1 MPATVTRERKAPE
14 PQMKAQE
21 ASESDAIRLG
31 RYLVAAED
39 SLPLRVLCD
48 APELEAHVRKPWFHA
63 YAAERLDFSLRPE
76 EHAPSGPALV
86 TPDLL
91 SRHALLCGATGSGK
105 TRLALH
111 LLAEQLKAGCSVV
124 MLDPKAETLRYLLQ
138 LAHGVG
144 IQPEQVTVLSPFL
157 AGAGA
162 PGWNPLDCKSTG
174 LSPSQAAQ
182 DLASVLEQSS
192 GSWGPRMQD
201 LLVNALTIISA
212 HGLSLYELARLLQRE
227 DYRAGLLALTPP
239 PECLRGDALAYAE
252 ARDFFLSE
260 FAAWGKAE
268 KAASAAPVLNKFREM
283 LRNPFLRPLLCARRS
298 TLDIAGLWQK
308 PGLVLVH
315 LDGASL
321 GDEGARLLGGMLAHQ
336 LLRTAMRASGP
347 VPVVLSLDEAGVS
360 QQFLGGALTGILA
373 IARSKNLR
381 LLCCC
386 QHLAQ
391 LSGELRTA
399 LLANAAVQ
407 AFFRLGPEDARAAA
421 SSFSSGT
428 GERVTALLADVAKR
442 DSEGCVEAWAEVSHT
457 LRDGWG
463 EPVRLSAPAW
473 TAFRDVSKNMTGLN
487 MTGVKMTGGEMSGM
501 GMNGKEQLAA
511 IQRLAQVSGAGRL
524 YVHAAGT
531 GEPVEVSRYLTG
543 LGADEYEVRGPA
555 PLRLVITFPKPRL
568 SVVSK
573 VTEAERERLWVRT
586 LTGLPVRRAALRLAG
601 GRPCVMEAVSVAD
614 VALGAGAEMLLS
626 GAVARSGQSAREV
639 EEAVCWRQ
647 EQVERV
653 AAGTS
658 KSHESTDKMTIETG
672 EGPQK
677 APKSRSKQEAS
688 STPAKARA
696 TFPELHIPELYIPE
710 LQNETPHFSKS
721 SAPGSAPTYN
731 DLVQNDPLAVAGD
744 KGEDGSLV

>member
-1 MPATVTRERKAPE
+1 MPATVTRERKAPSPLGE
-14 PQMKAQE
+14 TQEAKAQE
-21 ASESDAIRLG
+21 ALEADAIRLG
-31 RYLVAAED
+31 RYLAAAED

-63 YAAERLDFSLRPE
+63 YAAERLDFPLRPE
-76 EHAPSGPALV
+76 ERAPSGPASV

-111 LLAEQLKAGCSVV
+111 LLAEQLKPGCSVV
-124 MLDPKAETLRYLLQ
+124 MLDPKAETLRHLLQ
-138 LAHGVG
+138 LAHGIG

-162 PGWNPLDCKSTG
+162 PGWNPLDGRATG

-227 DYRAGLLALTPP
+227 DYRTGLLALTPP

-298 TLDIAGLWQK
+298 TLDVAGLWQK

-373 IARSKNLR
+373 IARSRNLR

-442 DSEGCVEAWAEVSHT
+442 DSEDSVEAWAEVSHT

-463 EPVRLSAPAW
+463 EPVQLSAPAW
-473 TAFRDVSKNMTGLN
+473 SAFRDVSRN
-487 MTGVKMTGGEMSGM
+487 MTGVNMKGGEMSGM

-531 GEPVEVSRYLTG
+531 GEPVEVSRYLSG

-555 PLRLVITFPKPRL
+555 PLRLVISFPKPRL

-601 GRPCVMEAVSVAD
+601 GKPCVMEAVSVAD
-614 VALGAGAEMLLS
+614 MASGAGAETLLS

-639 EEAVCWRQ
+639 EEAVRWRQ

-658 KSHESTDKMTIETG
+658 KSHEATGKMTIESM
-672 EGPQK
+672 EGAQK
-677 APKSRSKQEAS
+677 APTSRSKREAS
-688 STPAKARA
+688 FTPTKARP
-696 TFPELHIPELYIPE
+696 TLLEP
-710 LQNETPHFSKS
+710 QNEPPHFKHLALNHT
-721 SAPGSAPTYN
+721 SAHD
-731 DLVQNDPLAVAGD
+731 DLMHSNPVHSDPVHDNPVATAGD
-744 KGEDGSLV
+744 VGEDGSLV

>member
-1 MPATVTRERKAPE
+1 MPATITRERKAPSPHGKSPE
-14 PQMKAQE
+14 AKTQE
-21 ASESDAIRLG
+21 ALEADAIRLG
-31 RYLVAAED
+31 RYLAAAED

-48 APELEAHVRKPWFHA
+48 APELEAHVRKSWFHA
-63 YAAERLDFSLRPE
+63 YAAERLDFPLRPE
-76 EHAPSGPALV
+76 EHAPSGPASV

-124 MLDPKAETLRYLLQ
+124 MLDPKAETLRHLLQ
-138 LAHGVG
+138 LAHSVG

-162 PGWNPLDCKSTG
+162 PGWNPLDGRATG

-308 PGLVLVH
+308 PGLALVH

-336 LLRTAMRASGP
+336 LLRTAMRAAGP

-373 IARSKNLR
+373 IARSRNLR

-428 GERVTALLADVAKR
+428 GERVTGLLADVAKR
-442 DSEGCVEAWAEVSHT
+442 DSDGYVEAWAEVSHT

-487 MTGVKMTGGEMSGM
+487 MKNREMSGM

-511 IQRLAQVSGAGRL
+511 ILRLAQVSGAGRL

-531 GEPVEVSRYLTG
+531 GEPVEVSRYLSG

-555 PLRLVITFPKPRL
+555 PLRLVISFPKPRL

-601 GRPCVMEAVSVAD
+601 GKPCVMDAVSVAD
-614 VALGAGAEMLLS
+614 VALGAGAETLLS

-639 EEAVCWRQ
+639 EESVCWRQ

-653 AAGTS
+653 ATSTS
-658 KSHESTDKMTIETG
+658 KSHEAAGKMTIETM
-672 EGPQK
+672 EGTQK

-696 TFPELHIPELYIPE
+696 TFPELHISELHIPELHIPE

-721 SAPGSAPTYN
+721 AA
-731 DLVQNDPLAVAGD
+731 LVQNDPLAVAGD

>member
-1 MPATVTRERKAPE
+1 MNAMA
-14 PQMKAQE
+14 A
-21 ASESDAIRLG
+21 DAICLG
-31 RYLVAAED
+31 RYLSTAQD

-48 APELEAHVRKPWFHA
+48 APELEAHVPRPWFHA
-63 YAAERLDFSLRPE
+63 YAAERLDFPLRPAE
-76 EHAPSGPALV
+76 DAPNGQASV

-111 LLAEQLKAGCSVV
+111 LLAEQMQAGCSVV
-124 MLDPKAETLRYLLQ
+124 MLDPKAETLRHLLQ
-138 LAHGVG
+138 LAHDVG
-144 IQPEQVTVLSPFL
+144 IQPEQVTILSPFL

-162 PGWNPLDCKSTG
+162 PGWNPLDGRATG
-174 LSPSQAAQ
+174 LSSSQAAQ

-212 HGLSLYELARLLQRE
+212 QGLSLYELARLLQRE
-227 DYRAGLLALTPP
+227 DYRAGLLALVPP
-239 PECLRGDALAYAE
+239 PECLRGDDLAYGE

-268 KAASAAPVLNKFREM
+268 KAAATAPVLNKFREM
-283 LRNPFLRPLLCARRS
+283 LRNPFLRPLLCARRN

-336 LLRTAMRASGP
+336 LLRTAMRASNSISGP

-381 LLCCC
+381 LVCCC

-407 AFFRLGPEDARAAA
+407 VFFRLGPEDARAAS

-428 GERVTALLADVAKR
+428 GERVTAILADVAKR
-442 DSEGCVEAWAEVSHT
+442 DSEGYVEAWAEVSHT

-463 EPVRLSAPAW
+463 EPVRLSAPAV
-473 TAFRDVSKNMTGLN
+473 DG
-487 MTGVKMTGGEMSGM
+487 
-501 GMNGKEQLAA
+501 
-511 IQRLAQVSGAGRL
+511 VSGT
-524 YVHAAGT
+524 V
-531 GEPVEVSRYLTG
+531 
-543 LGADEYEVRGPA
+543 
-555 PLRLVITFPKPRL
+555 
-568 SVVSK
+568 
-573 VTEAERERLWVRT
+573 
-586 LTGLPVRRAALRLAG
+586 
-601 GRPCVMEAVSVAD
+601 
-614 VALGAGAEMLLS
+614 
-626 GAVARSGQSAREV
+626 
-639 EEAVCWRQ
+639 
-647 EQVERV
+647 
-653 AAGTS
+653 
-658 KSHESTDKMTIETG
+658 
-672 EGPQK
+672 
-677 APKSRSKQEAS
+677 
-688 STPAKARA
+688 
-696 TFPELHIPELYIPE
+696 
-710 LQNETPHFSKS
+710 
-721 SAPGSAPTYN
+721 
-731 DLVQNDPLAVAGD
+731 
-744 KGEDGSLV
+744 

>member
-1 MPATVTRERKAPE
+1 MPATITRERKAPS
-14 PQMKAQE
+14 PHGDTQE
-21 ASESDAIRLG
+21 AKTQEVLEADAIRLG
-31 RYLVAAED
+31 RYLAAAED

-63 YAAERLDFSLRPE
+63 YAAERLDFPLRPE
-76 EHAPSGPALV
+76 EHAPSGPASV

-124 MLDPKAETLRYLLQ
+124 MLDPKAETLRHLLQ

-227 DYRAGLLALTPP
+227 DYRAGLLALEPP
-239 PECLRGDALAYAE
+239 PECLRGDGLAYAE
-252 ARDFFLSE
+252 ARDFFVSE

-268 KAASAAPVLNKFREM
+268 KAASIAPVLNKFREM

-336 LLRTAMRASGP
+336 LLRTAMRAAGP

-373 IARSKNLR
+373 IARSRNLR

-442 DSEGCVEAWAEVSHT
+442 DSEDSVEAWAEVSHT

-473 TAFRDVSKNMTGLN
+473 TAFRDVSRNIKSR
-487 MTGVKMTGGEMSGM
+487 E
-501 GMNGKEQLAA
+501 MNGQEQLAA

-524 YVHAAGT
+524 YVHTAGT
-531 GEPVEVSRYLTG
+531 EEPVEVSRYLSG
-543 LGADEYEVRGPA
+543 LGSDEYEVRGPA
-555 PLRLVITFPKPRL
+555 PLRLVISFPKPRL

-586 LTGLPVRRAALRLAG
+586 LTGLPVRRAVLRLAG
-601 GRPCVMEAVSVAD
+601 GKPCVMEAVSVAD
-614 VALGAGAEMLLS
+614 VAVGAGAEMLLS

-639 EEAVCWRQ
+639 EEAVRWRQ

-658 KSHESTDKMTIETG
+658 KSHESTDKMTIETM
-672 EGPQK
+672 EGALK

-688 STPAKARA
+688 STPTKARA

-721 SAPGSAPTYN
+721 SAPGSAPTCN

>member
-1 MPATVTRERKAPE
+1 MPATVIRERRTPE
-14 PQMKAQE
+14 PHANSQE
-21 ASESDAIRLG
+21 VPAADAICLG
-31 RYLVAAED
+31 RYLGAAQD

-48 APELEAHVRKPWFHA
+48 APELEAHVQRPWFHA
-63 YAAERLDFSLRPE
+63 YAAERLDFSLRPPDDT
-76 EHAPSGPALV
+76 PSGQANTTQANTTQASV

-111 LLAEQLKAGCSVV
+111 LLAEQLRAGCSVV
-124 MLDPKAETLRYLLQ
+124 MLDPKAETLRHLLQ

-144 IQPEQVTVLSPFL
+144 IRPEQVTVLSPFL

-162 PGWNPLDCKSTG
+162 PGWNPLDGRATVLC
-174 LSPSQAAQ
+174 PSQSAQ

-201 LLVNALTIISA
+201 LLVNALTVIGA
-212 HGLSLYELARLLQRE
+212 HGLSLWELARLLQRE
-227 DYRAGLLALTPP
+227 DYRAGLLALAPP
-239 PECLRGDALAYAE
+239 QETLRGDGLAYGE
-252 ARDFFLSE
+252 ARGFFLHE

-268 KAASAAPVLNKFREM
+268 KAAAAAPVLNKFREM
-283 LRNPFLRPLLCARRS
+283 LRNPFLRPLLCARRN
-298 TLDIAGLWQK
+298 TLDIAGLWRK

-347 VPVVLSLDEAGVS
+347 VPVALSLDEAGVS
-360 QQFLGGALTGILA
+360 QQFLGGALSGILA

-386 QHLAQ
+386 QHLTQ

-407 AFFRLGPEDARAAA
+407 AFFRLGPEDARAAS

-428 GERVTALLADVAKR
+428 GERVTAILADVAKR
-442 DSEGCVEAWAEVSHT
+442 DGEGCVETWAEVSHT

-473 TAFRDVSKNMTGLN
+473 TAFRDLSN
-487 MTGVKMTGGEMSGM
+487 KMTGP
-501 GMNGKEQLAA
+501 EQLAA
-511 IQRLAQVSGAGRL
+511 IFRLAQVSGAGRL

-531 GEPVEVSRYLTG
+531 GEPAEIGRYLSG
-543 LGADEYEVRGPA
+543 LGPDEYEVRGPA
-555 PLRLVITFPKPRL
+555 PLRLVVSFPKPRL

-601 GRPCVMEAVSVAD
+601 GKPCVMEAVNVPEMAP
-614 VALGAGAEMLLS
+614 GGGAETLLS

-639 EEAVCWRQ
+639 EETVRWRQ

-653 AAGTS
+653 AEGTS
-658 KSHESTDKMTIETG
+658 EPREIQDKSVRATAAS
-672 EGPQK
+672 PRK
-677 APKSRSKQEAS
+677 APTPAPKAS
-688 STPAKARA
+688 APAPKASAPAPKASTPLVKREHRPTLTKAHGA
-696 TFPELHIPELYIPE
+696 VSDLYVTE
-710 LQNETPHFSKS
+710 M
-721 SAPGSAPTYN
+721 
-731 DLVQNDPLAVAGD
+731 QNDPMTTEMQKSPVAVAGD
-744 KGEDGSLV
+744 VGEDGSLV

>member
-1 MPATVTRERKAPE
+1 MPATVTRERKAPSPHGE
-14 PQMKAQE
+14 TQE
-21 ASESDAIRLG
+21 AKTQEAPDADAIRLG
-31 RYLVAAED
+31 RYLAAAED

-48 APELEAHVRKPWFHA
+48 APELEAHVQKPWFHA
-63 YAAERLDFSLRPE
+63 YAAERLDFPLRPE
-76 EHAPSGPALV
+76 EHAPAGPASV

-124 MLDPKAETLRYLLQ
+124 MLDPKAETLRHLLQ

-157 AGAGA
+157 AGAGT
-162 PGWNPLDCKSTG
+162 PGWNPLDGRATG

-212 HGLSLYELARLLQRE
+212 HGLTLYELARLLQRE

-239 PECLRGDALAYAE
+239 PEYLRGDALAYAE

-428 GERVTALLADVAKR
+428 GERVMALLADVAKR
-442 DSEGCVEAWAEVSHT
+442 DSEDSVEAWAEVSHT

-473 TAFRDVSKNMTGLN
+473 TAFRDVSKSMRGAET
-487 MTGVKMTGGEMSGM
+487 TGM

-511 IQRLAQVSGAGRL
+511 IQRLAQVSGTGRL
-524 YVHAAGT
+524 YVHTAGT
-531 GEPVEVSRYLTG
+531 GEPVEVSRYLSD

-555 PLRLVITFPKPRL
+555 PLRLVISFPKPRL

-573 VTEAERERLWVRT
+573 VTEAERERLWVRM

-601 GRPCVMEAVSVAD
+601 GKPCTMEAISVAD
-614 VALGAGAEMLLS
+614 AALGAGAEMLLS

-639 EEAVCWRQ
+639 EEAVRWRQ

-653 AAGTS
+653 ATGTS
-658 KSHESTDKMTIETG
+658 KSHESTGKMTIETR

-677 APKSRSKQEAS
+677 APKSHSKQEAS

-696 TFPELHIPELYIPE
+696 TFPELHIPEL
-710 LQNETPHFSKS
+710 QNETPHFSKY
-721 SAPGSAPTYN
+721 SA
-731 DLVQNDPLAVAGD
+731 LVQNDPIAVAGD
-744 KGEDGSLV
+744 VGEDGSLV

>member
-1 MPATVTRERKAPE
+1 MPATVTRERKAPSTHSKSPE
-14 PQMKAQE
+14 AKAQE
-21 ASESDAIRLG
+21 ALEADAIRLG
-31 RYLVAAED
+31 RYLAAAED

-48 APELEAHVRKPWFHA
+48 APELEAHVQKPWFHA
-63 YAAERLDFSLRPE
+63 YAAERLDFPLRPE
-76 EHAPSGPALV
+76 EHAPSGPASV

-124 MLDPKAETLRYLLQ
+124 MLDPKAETLRHLLQ

-162 PGWNPLDCKSTG
+162 PGWNPLDGRATG
-174 LSPSQAAQ
+174 LTPSQAAQ
-182 DLASVLEQSS
+182 DLAFVLEQSS

-239 PECLRGDALAYAE
+239 LECLRGDALAYAE

-260 FAAWGKAE
+260 FAVWGKAQ

-298 TLDIAGLWQK
+298 TLDVAGLWQK

-315 LDGASL
+315 LDGSSL

-421 SSFSSGT
+421 SSFSSGI

-442 DSEGCVEAWAEVSHT
+442 DSEDFVEAWAEVSHT

-473 TAFRDVSKNMTGLN
+473 SAFRDVSKNMRGME
-487 MTGVKMTGGEMSGM
+487 MTGM
-501 GMNGKEQLAA
+501 GMTGKEQLAA

-524 YVHAAGT
+524 YVHATGT
-531 GEPVEVSRYLTG
+531 GEPVEVSRYLSG

-601 GRPCVMEAVSVAD
+601 GRPCVIEAVSVAD
-614 VALGAGAEMLLS
+614 VAVGAGAETLLS

-639 EEAVCWRQ
+639 EEAVWWRQ
-647 EQVERV
+647 EQVEQI
-653 AAGTS
+653 ATGTS
-658 KSHESTDKMTIETG
+658 KLHEAAGKMTIETM
-672 EGPQK
+672 EGTQK
-677 APKSRSKQEAS
+677 ASKSRIKQEAS

-696 TFPELHIPELYIPE
+696 TFPELHIPEL
-710 LQNETPHFSKS
+710 QNETPHFSKS
-721 SAPGSAPTYN
+721 SALGSAPTYN

-744 KGEDGSLV
+744 MGEDGSLV